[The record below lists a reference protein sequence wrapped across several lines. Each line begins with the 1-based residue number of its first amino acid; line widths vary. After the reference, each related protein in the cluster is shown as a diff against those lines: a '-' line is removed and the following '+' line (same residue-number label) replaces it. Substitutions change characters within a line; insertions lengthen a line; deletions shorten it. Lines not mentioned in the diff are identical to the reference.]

1 MIILAV
7 DDDTEDFEFFSE
19 AIREIDSSITILK
32 AANGHEALEVLK
44 THVLM
49 PDYIFLD
56 INMPLMD
63 GKTCLHE
70 IKKDP
75 ALKKIPVVMYSTSS
89 NQTEIMHF
97 KTLGANFLVKPDR
110 FSNLVKSLMFIL
122 GYSPERSEFFF
133 VLFWG

>member
-7 DDDTEDFEFFSE
+7 DDDAEDFEFFSD
-19 AIREIDSSITILK
+19 AIREIDSSITILR
-32 AANGHEALEVLK
+32 AANGHEALELLK
-44 THVLM
+44 SHVLM

-63 GKTCLHE
+63 GKACLHE

-75 ALKKIPVVMYSTSS
+75 ALKEIPVVMYSTTS
-89 NQTEIMHF
+89 NQSEITHY

-110 FSNLVKSLMFIL
+110 FSHLVKSLMFIL
-122 GYSPERSEFFF
+122 GYSAERSQFFF
-133 VLFWG
+133 VFF